1 MLNRMILDA
10 QFSPGNNDW
19 PQLRDAILRAEAEGF
34 NTAWVFDHFDGAM
47 LGGDRPMLECFTLLG
62 AMAAATTTLGLGT
75 LVANVANRHPAVL
88 TLAASSVQ
96 RISNGRLRLG
106 IGAGASPASPFGREH
121 AERGIVLE
129 PDIARRHDAVIH
141 QIALLREVEPMP
153 IIVGVNS
160 IALTKLALAHADGI
174 NVRLSHDRCA
184 EFVGF
189 AREHAASPTFE
200 VSAWGFLAQ
209 RDEPVAQAESL
220 GVDRL
225 VLVDLGP
232 LSAETPTLS

>member
-160 IALTKLALAHADGI
+160 IALTKLALAASTFG
-174 NVRLSHDRCA
+174 
-184 EFVGF
+184 
-189 AREHAASPTFE
+189 SPTIAVRSSSGSPASTPRHRHLRSRPGASSHSATRPSLRPSRW
-200 VSAWGFLAQ
+200 VSIDSCWSTSVRCRLKRQ
-209 RDEPVAQAESL
+209 R
-220 GVDRL
+220 
-225 VLVDLGP
+225 
-232 LSAETPTLS
+232 